1 MAEKLSGIR
10 TAQNRSMTFQERF
23 GFLLFVS
30 KFILSK
36 FGVFFV
42 FFLIHLSSR
51 GGSKAERWGSEAH
64 HPSRELRAPVVYG
77 SISQLKPAFDVQQQT
92 MRAASS
98 GGAKPPSVEDRYV
111 TPEALQS
118 KTESQLYTMTEGLSP
133 RSSTS
138 LIFQQ
143 IRNYCIIATIVTLFL
158 NPQQT
163 KYFGGLAVVLKQAGF
178 FTKYSKSEKMV
189 YTFSWVFVILF
200 FYSSIHLTYLIRSSY
215 ILKLAS

>member
-77 SISQLKPAFDVQQQT
+77 SISQLKPAFDVQQQA
-92 MRAASS
+92 MRAASL
-98 GGAKPPSVEDRYV
+98 PQRSVEDRSL

-200 FYSSIHLTYLIRSSY
+200 FYLSIHLTYLIRSSY